1 VLQERR
7 LQRVGGTS
15 TIELEVRV
23 ISASNRDLQALVEDG
38 TFRQDLYYRLVVYP
52 IALPPLRERREDVP
66 ALVEHFLAKY
76 AADAGKRIERVEP
89 DALQRLMTHDWPGN
103 VRELENVV
111 HRSLLSAS
119 GPALSVTDLPS
130 ELKGEAPE
138 GIAPEV
144 GEGSLNLQE
153 LERSA
158 IQAALELYG
167 DNLSDA
173 ARQLGI
179 GRSTLY
185 RKLEQYGLRS
195 KD

>member
-1 VLQERR
+1 M
-7 LQRVGGTS
+7 
-15 TIELEVRV
+15 
-23 ISASNRDLQALVEDG
+23 A
-38 TFRQDLYYRLVVYP
+38 
-52 IALPPLRERREDVP
+52 
-66 ALVEHFLAKY
+66 
-76 AADAGKRIERVEP
+76 
-89 DALQRLMTHDWPGN
+89 HDWPGN

-119 GPALSVTDLPS
+119 GPALGVADLPS

-167 DNLSDA
+167 GNLSDA